1 MALTRV
7 VAAGIAT
14 GGSYEFTTLNTSGIV
29 TAGTVQVGS
38 ATTIHTTGI
47 DLGSG
52 TINSHNIN
60 STGVITATSFVGS
73 GANLTGVS
81 GFASALANSGPLNN
95 VFKTSKTL
103 EVTAGIHTVN
113 SDAASDNLAF
123 MRESIIH
130 VAAGATF
137 HIGSGTTLRT
147 NILNLF

>member
-1 MALTRV
+1 MALTK
-7 VAAGIAT
+7 I
-14 GGSYEFTTLNTSGIV
+14 SGEVI
-29 TAGTVQVGS
+29 Q
-38 ATTIHTTGI
+38 
-47 DLGSG
+47 SG
-52 TINSHNIN
+52 ENFDTHNIN
-60 STGVITATSFVGS
+60 STGIITATSFSGDGS
-73 GANLTGVS
+73 GLTGVS
-81 GFASALANSGPLNN
+81 GFGSALESSGPLNN

-113 SDAASDNLAF
+113 SDVASDNLAF